1 MKMKATMRIKIKNLW
16 LLCCGGILSLALAAC
31 TTYNGKQLFRAEGCI
46 TCHRF
51 KGTGGS
57 MGPDLTAITQIKSD
71 SVIAAYMKNPGQ
83 YNQQSRMPSY
93 SHLSRA
99 KRKAIIS
106 FLKN

>member
-1 MKMKATMRIKIKNLW
+1 
-16 LLCCGGILSLALAAC
+16 
-31 TTYNGKQLFRAEGCI
+31 
-46 TCHRF
+46 
-51 KGTGGS
+51 

>member
-1 MKMKATMRIKIKNLW
+1 MIRFKEKGFRSI
-16 LLCCGGILSLALAAC
+16 CCGIILLGTLAGC
-31 TTYNGKQLFRAEGCI
+31 TNYSGEQLFHTEGCI

-71 SVIAAYMKNPGQ
+71 NWIHSYLKNPKKF
-83 YNQQSRMPSY
+83 NQQARMPSFA
-93 SHLSRA
+93 HLSSK

-106 FLKN
+106 FLKK